1 MNINVNQVE
10 LKNAIEKLKRLLH
23 KAPIPVL
30 DSILLTA
37 DNNEI
42 TITANNL
49 VSSLTVNILGDIIE
63 SGSIL
68 IDKSNFKLIKK
79 LTGILNITSIDNM
92 GIVNINTEEEKQA
105 VVSNTITIKA
115 NRNLK
120 FNSILSEQYP
130 ELPKDINEEAFSIP
144 ENIFKD
150 KLKIK
155 VFAGK
160 NHFREVFNGVLISE
174 DDMVANN
181 THYLARYKLNIE
193 NKCDD
198 QMNIPIQSID
208 ELDKILNNK
217 STKEL
222 QFYFKKDDDNKE
234 MKYIKIVGNDFTYTT
249 RLTEGVYP
257 NYKQVIPDNFH
268 TFVDIKKDQL
278 QDTLEFA
285 MEVVKD
291 DKLRPIYF
299 NIKEQL
305 TINTPEEKEKSMSEI
320 IPSEI
325 TGEELESIKF
335 NSGYMSTILKVI
347 DEDKVNIKLGNC
359 HSPAVFTGENNEDE
373 LYVLVPMRLI
383 A

>member
-1 MNINVNQVE
+1 MNINVNQVD
-10 LKNAIEKLKRLLH
+10 LKNAIEKLERLLH
-23 KAPIPVL
+23 KSPIPVL
-30 DSILLTA
+30 DSVLLTA
-37 DNNEI
+37 DNNQI

-49 VSSLTVNILGDIIE
+49 ASSLTINILGDIID

-79 LTGILNITSIDNM
+79 LSGILNITSSDNM
-92 GIVNINTEEEKQA
+92 GMVEVNEEEVKEA
-105 VVSNTITIKA
+105 VISNTITIKA

-120 FNSILSEQYP
+120 FNSILPEQFP
-130 ELPKDINEEAFSIP
+130 EIPKDINSEAFNML
-144 ENIFKD
+144 ENAFKN

-155 VFAGK
+155 VFSAKG
-160 NHFREVFNGVLISE
+160 HFREVFNGVLISE

-198 QMNIPIQSID
+198 QMNIPMQSIE

-217 STKEL
+217 SKKEL
-222 QFYFKKDDDNKE
+222 EFYFKKDEDSKE
-234 MKYIKIVGNDFTYTT
+234 MKYIKIVGNDFIYTT
-249 RLTEGVYP
+249 RLVDGNYP

-268 TFVDIKKDQL
+268 TFIDIKKDQL

-285 MEVVKD
+285 MEIVKD
-291 DKLRPIYF
+291 DSLKPVYL
-299 NIKEQL
+299 NITKQL
-305 TINTPEEKEKSMSEI
+305 TINTPEEMEKSMSEVV
-320 IPSEI
+320 PSEI

-335 NSGYMSTILKVI
+335 NSSYMSTILKTI
-347 DEDKVNIKLGNC
+347 NEDKVNIKLTGC
-359 HSPAVFTGENNEDE
+359 YSPAVFTGENNEVE
-373 LYVLVPMRLI
+373 LYVLVPFRQT